1 MGAIFGISGSKI
13 KNRSKEYYINLL
25 EEVQTLK
32 PETAYYLERAWF
44 YVFQL

>member
-1 MGAIFGISGSKI
+1 MNIQKENF
-13 KNRSKEYYINLL
+13 KNNKEYYINLL